1 MSRLVVTARLTEENE
16 RHLFMFCRIAWFDLV
31 TFNGFFQRNSNES
44 KIKINQ
50 NDSNRLFVLVHPKL
64 RKRLAS
70 HRLLCPVQRRL
81 TCSLSSRRSVLGVH
95 RPLGAWLEVVITP
108 TRTRCGCGSSLTD
121 LYLVSIRY
129 FMCLPV
135 RVWRDEEVDRHIS
148 PSGHQPVR

>member
-16 RHLFMFCRIAWFDLV
+16 RHSFMFCRIAWFDLV

-50 NDSNRLFVLVHPKL
+50 NDSNRLFVLVHSKL

-95 RPLGAWLEVVITP
+95 RPLGAWLGGGNPHPHEMWVWLIAHGSLSCFDKVFHVLA
-108 TRTRCGCGSSLTD
+108 GSSLA
-121 LYLVSIRY
+121 
-129 FMCLPV
+129 
-135 RVWRDEEVDRHIS
+135 
-148 PSGHQPVR
+148 